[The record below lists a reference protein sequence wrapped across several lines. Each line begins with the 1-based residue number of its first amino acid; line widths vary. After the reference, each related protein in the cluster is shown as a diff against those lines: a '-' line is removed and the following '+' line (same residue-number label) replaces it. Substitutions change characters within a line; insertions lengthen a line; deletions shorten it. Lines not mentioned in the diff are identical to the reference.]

1 MKAEID
7 SLLAQI
13 GQMSGE
19 VETGVLP
26 AFLGRLE
33 ALRASSWA
41 RLAKLAGNRRGATPE
56 GPDRLLDVQ
65 EAARRLGVST
75 DYLYRHKGLPFRV
88 QMGRRVRFSFKGIE
102 RYIRH
107 RQGRA

>member
-13 GQMSGE
+13 GQMAGE
-19 VETGVLP
+19 VETGDLP

-33 ALRASSWA
+33 ALRAVASA
-41 RLAKLAGNRRGATPE
+41 RLTLAVANGRGATPE

-88 QMGRRVRFSFKGIE
+88 QMGRRVRFSSNGIE